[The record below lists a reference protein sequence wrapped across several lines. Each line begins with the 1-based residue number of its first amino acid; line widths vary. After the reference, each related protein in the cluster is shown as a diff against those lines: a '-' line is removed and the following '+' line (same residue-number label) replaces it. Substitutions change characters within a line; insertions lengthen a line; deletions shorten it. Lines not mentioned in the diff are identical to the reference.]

1 MISMREGAYRR
12 LATVAAVFVVALGT
26 LAGRAAAQI
35 AAADG
40 PVEQTRKGSD
50 GVQDGIKL
58 HGNWVLDVRNPDG
71 TLVRHS
77 EFKNSLMATGQA
89 GLAKLLRGLPFYA
102 WVVTFNESHVINA
115 TEILPDLCAAI
126 GLQMGIGQIN
136 VSEPSGPHGPGDGI
150 CFVSTLSVAAPGNQ
164 LVMTGSFTVTRAG
177 EIQRVV
183 THLQTQGGAVVD
195 NRFTMATLPT
205 PLPVAQGQI
214 VQFTYT
220 LSFS

>member
-1 MISMREGAYRR
+1 MREGACRR

-26 LAGRAAAQI
+26 SAGMAAAQI
-35 AAADG
+35 AAVDG
-40 PVEQTRKGSD
+40 PVEQTQKGSD

-102 WVVTFNESHVINA
+102 WVVTFNESRVINA
-115 TEILPDLCAAI
+115 TEILPDLCAAV
-126 GLQMGIGQIN
+126 GLQQGIGQIN
-136 VSEPSGPHGPGDGI
+136 VSEPGGPHGPGDGI

-177 EIQRVV
+177 DIQRVV
-183 THLQTQGGAVVD
+183 THLQTKGGALAD
-195 NRFTMATLPT
+195 SYRFTMATLPT